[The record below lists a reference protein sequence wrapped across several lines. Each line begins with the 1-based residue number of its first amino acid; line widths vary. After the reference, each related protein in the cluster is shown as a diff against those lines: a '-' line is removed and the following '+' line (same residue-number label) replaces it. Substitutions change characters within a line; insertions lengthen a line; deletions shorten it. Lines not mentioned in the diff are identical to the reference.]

1 MISLRSR
8 KRAKETEGKS
18 SLLFRSRNT
27 RMDLTARKKLLA
39 LEIVEFA
46 GDIIEDP
53 EEYNDGFREWQSE
66 YYEDILGALTAGNY
80 SEVYSSWLETY
91 KERLEGPVEYLDT
104 WVKLCAELKAVERA
118 ERKGRSAAASSRKT
132 TSEIENRK
140 ENLK

>member
-18 SLLFRSRNT
+18 SLLFRCRSAK
-27 RMDLTARKKLLA
+27 MDLTARKKLLA

-80 SEVYSSWLETY
+80 SEVYSSWRETY
-91 KERLEGPVEYLDT
+91 KEKLEGPVEYLDT